1 MKTPFILCANLWLVL
16 LTGYISSFFNDDMAD
31 KGSKSLIIKAHKEKE
46 EMEKNQEAKFAYH
59 DVAKKQQEHC
69 SAVFSKT
76 AQTII
81 KLIKEKDYNSIMNRL
96 DKLSLPKGD
105 SLFIEECTQNG
116 MGDHS
121 RIFVKT
127 PEETRDEDIWNYIKV
142 EDSVEG
148 AWQAFLLHKMWHTLP
163 LFWHANY
170 ASRTYLYS
178 KVDDPDIIPIY
189 DKNPNLIKDVVNPLI
204 VDPDVVKSSTGKYY
218 VSCCFWT
225 DFGGL
230 ILETVEVSISSD
242 NSASFK
248 DLEGKILY
256 KYDCGILF

>member
-1 MKTPFILCANLWLVL
+1 MKTPLILCANFWLVL
-16 LTGYISSFFNDDMAD
+16 LTGYINPFFNNNDTAD
-31 KGSKSLIIKAHKEKE
+31 KESKSLIIKAHKEKE
-46 EMEKNQEAKFAYH
+46 EMGKNQEAIKA
-59 DVAKKQQEHC
+59 
-69 SAVFSKT
+69 
-76 AQTII
+76 AQTIT
-81 KLIKEKDYNSIMNRL
+81 KLIKEKDYDSIMNHL

-127 PEETRDEDIWNYIKV
+127 PEGTRNEDIWNYIKV
-142 EDSVEG
+142 KDSVEG

-178 KVDDPDIIPIY
+178 KVDDPYIIPIY
-189 DKNPNLIKDVVNPLI
+189 DKNPNLIKDVINPLI
-204 VDPDVVKSSTGKYY
+204 VDPNVVKSSTGKYY

-230 ILETVEVSISSD
+230 IQEIVEVSISSD
-242 NSASFK
+242 NNASFK
-248 DLEGKILY
+248 DIEGKILY